1 MEKNDN
7 KNINFLSILCLI
19 FITLKLCKVI
29 DWSWWWVFAPLCGQI
44 ALSVII
50 CIAAGISKFISDH
63 KGYCSNVLSSGSPIH
78 WDYRSKQ
85 MYDSNGNVIES
96 EEPNDN

>member
-1 MEKNDN
+1 MEKKTNN
-7 KNINFLSILCLI
+7 NINLLSILCLI

-29 DWSWWWVFAPLCGQI
+29 DWSWWWVLAPLWGQYVLLI
-44 ALSVII
+44 FI
-50 CIAAGISKFISDH
+50 CLAAKISDFVSDH
-63 KGYCSNVLSSGSPIH
+63 KVYCSNVLSSGSPIH
-78 WDYRSKQ
+78 WDYHSKQ